1 MRMATVTFGQLQE
14 FDRSKE
20 EWQQYKERL
29 GHFFV
34 ANKIINDDKKWAV
47 FLSIIGVSTYR
58 LLHNLVSPKKLGEK
72 SFIELTEA
80 LCKHFHP
87 TLLVIVKHFKFHSRT
102 RKLGELVATFVS
114 ELRCHSSVG
123 LENHLRTC

>member
-20 EWQQYKERL
+20 EYEEWL

-34 ANKIINDDKKWAV
+34 ANEIVDDDKKRAV

-58 LLHNLVSPKKLGEK
+58 LLHNLVSPKK
-72 SFIELTEA
+72 
-80 LCKHFHP
+80 P
-87 TLLVIVKHFKFHSRT
+87 
-102 RKLGELVATFVS
+102 
-114 ELRCHSSVG
+114 
-123 LENHLRTC
+123 